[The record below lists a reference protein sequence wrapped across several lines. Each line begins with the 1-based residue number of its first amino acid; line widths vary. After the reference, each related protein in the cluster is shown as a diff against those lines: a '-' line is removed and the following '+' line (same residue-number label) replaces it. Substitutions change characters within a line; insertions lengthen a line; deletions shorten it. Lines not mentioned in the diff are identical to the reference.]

1 MKSYAVNI
9 QRKPPQQYFQM
20 VGFVFKHFIKR
31 HQKFCLILTLG
42 NLGSERVK
50 IVGMHESTASDI

>member
-1 MKSYAVNI
+1 MWMKSYGVNI

-20 VGFVFKHFIKR
+20 VRFVFKHFM
-31 HQKFCLILTLG
+31 G

-50 IVGMHESTASDI
+50 IVGMHESTANDI